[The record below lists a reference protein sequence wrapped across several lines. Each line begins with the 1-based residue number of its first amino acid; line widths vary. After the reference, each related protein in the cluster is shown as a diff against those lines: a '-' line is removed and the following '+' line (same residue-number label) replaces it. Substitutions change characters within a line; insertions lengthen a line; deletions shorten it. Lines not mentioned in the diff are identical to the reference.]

1 MGCGGPSFA
10 LVYLTLLIFSVT
22 AYGLNNV
29 LIGHMARSHDLLW
42 VVTARGVFLG
52 MIMLP
57 LLLVADRQALQGDIL
72 LSVLPFLA
80 LACVAALGANLCQ
93 TFAVRHLPMAIAV
106 AIGQA
111 LAALATLLLELSV
124 GNGMPHMAELLAV
137 SGVVAGVV
145 ILGWISGRDQPRVA
159 SAKPLWGVAAAAGFA
174 ICMASALVPLGV
186 VSRSADPF
194 FAAWGWEAGIGL
206 CGLLALSLRQWH
218 RPRPIMPPR
227 IMLKVGLCAS
237 PTVIGTGAYTYA
249 TTLGSITVAGG
260 VLSAMM
266 VATAIF
272 ARILFREMLR
282 PSQWMA
288 IAATC
293 TCLVLLGLA
302 QRWWG

>member
-1 MGCGGPSFA
+1 M
-10 LVYLTLLIFSVT
+10 YLTLLLFSVT

-29 LIGHMARSHDLLW
+29 LVGHMARQYDLLW
-42 VVTARGVFLG
+42 VVTARGIFLG

-57 LLLVADRQALQGDIL
+57 LLLLADAEALRLEVL
-72 LSVLPFLA
+72 LPVLPFLA

-93 TFAVRHLPMAIAV
+93 TYAVRHLPMAIAV

-111 LAALATLLLELSV
+111 LAALVTLILELTL
-124 GNGMPHMAELLAV
+124 GLGMPHILELLCV

-145 ILGWISGRDQPRVA
+145 VLGWMSSRDQPRVVTA
-159 SAKPLWGVAAAAGFA
+159 RPLWGVLAAVGFA

-194 FAAWGWEAGIGL
+194 LAAWAWEAGIGL
-206 CGLLALSLRQWH
+206 CGLLALSLRQFRRH
-218 RPRPIMPPR
+218 QPLMPAR

-237 PTVIGTGAYTYA
+237 PTMIGTGAYTYA

-272 ARILFREMLR
+272 ARLIFRELLR

-293 TCLVLLGLA
+293 LCLVALGLV
-302 QRWWG
+302 QRWLS